1 MKTDE
6 NALLTSCTSG
16 DTFISIDARL
26 EQLVIHAQCHAPQ
39 SQERQLALTQL
50 VDEILRSRKVAR
62 PFVGQPL
69 FGVYKKIYEQVRQEL
84 LHNIDKEFD
93 NYDPTLFPVRAWSN
107 NLRYQ
112 ALKKILDDNQLKN
125 LAIEAQRYP
134 PNTELRQYALGELVE
149 AIRLSGRLAHPHQ
162 KKFSSPQ
169 FYELVYDEAVNKT
182 LAYVCRKIDTYDPE
196 RGDKK
201 FMNWV
206 NFRLDRVIIEL
217 FFEFNDPNV
226 KKLPSISDLE
236 RIVQQE
242 KPLSLFDIVR
252 ERIEEDAENIFKK
265 AYIKNRPDANFQA
278 IALARFSGKTW
289 EEISAELKISVSSLS
304 VFYLRCCE
312 KFRSQFRQ

>member
-6 NALLTSCTSG
+6 NALLTSCTPG
-16 DTFISIDARL
+16 GTFRSIDAQL
-26 EQLVIHAQCHAPQ
+26 EQLATQARCYAPQ
-39 SQERQLALTQL
+39 SQERQLALTRL

-69 FGVYKKIYEQVRQEL
+69 FGVYKKIYEQVQQEL
-84 LHNIDKEFD
+84 LHNINEEFD

-107 NLRYQ
+107 NLRQ
-112 ALKKILDDNQLKN
+112 RALKKILDDNQLKN
-125 LAIEAQRYP
+125 LAIEAQQYP

-169 FYELVYDEAVNKT
+169 FYELLYDEAVNKT

-196 RGDKK
+196 RGEKK

-206 NFRLDRVIIEL
+206 NFRLDRLIIEL
-217 FFEFNDPNV
+217 YHEFNDSNV
-226 KKLPSISDLE
+226 KQLASISDLE
-236 RIVQQE
+236 NIVQQE
-242 KPLSLFDIVR
+242 KPPSLFDIVR
-252 ERIEEDAENIFKK
+252 ETIEEDTENNFKK
-265 AYIKNRPDANFQA
+265 AYIKNRPEANFKA
-278 IALARFSGKTW
+278 IALARFSGKSW

-312 KFRSQFRQ
+312 KFRSQLRQ